1 MSTMAKDRLKA
12 LCLSLEHVVP
22 FDIADPSALTAAID
36 AVNKSSDEQS
46 VFDNMNASMSN
57 IRAHVTGTKSLDGEA
72 QIVLA
77 RGKKRHIYDFNMTL
91 DFEVTVEPASI
102 PGGGSSS
109 AESDSTD
116 DSSKKAAKKYKGT
129 LQFQEIS
136 PNCTIEPV
144 VKFKKEVPYAVEKRV
159 KLAIDGLKSKV
170 CESIRAFESE
180 FKDM

>member
-1 MSTMAKDRLKA
+1 MAKDRLKA
-12 LCLSLEHVVP
+12 LCLSVEHVVP

-36 AVNKSSDEQS
+36 AMKTSVGDSDSQS
-46 VFDNMNASMSN
+46 VFDNLNASMSTV
-57 IRAHVTGTKSLDGEA
+57 RAHVTGAKSLDGEA

-91 DFEVTVEPASI
+91 DFEVSVEPASI
-102 PGGGSSS
+102 PGGSS
-109 AESDSTD
+109 ADGDSAD
-116 DSSKKAAKKYKGT
+116 DSSKKAKKYKGT

-144 VKFKKEVPYAVEKRV
+144 VKFKKELPSAVEKRV
-159 KLAIDGLKSKV
+159 KLATDGLKSKV
-170 CESIRAFESE
+170 CESIRAFELE